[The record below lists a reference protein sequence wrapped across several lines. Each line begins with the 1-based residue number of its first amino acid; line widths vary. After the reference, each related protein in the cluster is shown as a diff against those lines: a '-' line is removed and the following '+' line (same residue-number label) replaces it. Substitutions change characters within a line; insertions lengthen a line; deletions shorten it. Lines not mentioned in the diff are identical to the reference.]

1 MAAARKRSFVPADDN
16 MTILRRFFDALKHH
30 DSRAAADLMASDV
43 VTHFSG
49 LPAPVH
55 GIHAWRQLFGSYAAA
70 FADVQITVA
79 DEIADG
85 DKAVVRYSWTATH
98 QAAFMGIPAT
108 GKRVSNLVGVGV
120 YRIADGKI
128 AEEWIVE
135 DTVGL
140 LLQLGVI
147 PTPVQLAMST
157 S

>member
-1 MAAARKRSFVPADDN
+1 
-16 MTILRRFFDALKHH
+16 
-30 DSRAAADLMASDV
+30 
-43 VTHFSG
+43 
-49 LPAPVH
+49 
-55 GIHAWRQLFGSYAAA
+55 
-70 FADVQITVA
+70 
-79 DEIADG
+79 
-85 DKAVVRYSWTATH
+85 
-98 QAAFMGIPAT
+98 
-108 GKRVSNLVGVGV
+108 VSNLVGVGVGV